1 MQKGP
6 FRMKDGRHGA
16 KMAETLEP
24 DPSVIG
30 GVPEA
35 PFVFLP
41 NPVTLFQSR
50 RKRFAFLAE
59 TSELA
64 PYLKFLA
71 DLSALQARL
80 AATLPPVTPPSDES
94 MRKASAG
101 AMPPIDRANLI
112 EDAALWLA
120 LDALCEGATELDMP
134 ESARLALAAVTA
146 SDDTDRKWLLGNI
159 LSDTVP
165 EESVAPHLFAAA
177 AVQVHL
183 ARLAALLDPARLVP
197 VGVGVCPACGG
208 RPVSS
213 SVTST
218 PGIDNVRYASCACCA
233 TQWNEVR
240 VKCLCCGSTKGI
252 SYRSAQTHEA
262 TVKAECCRKCSSWVK
277 IFYQMKN
284 PTLDPV
290 ADDIGTLGLDI
301 LIKDTEFR
309 RAGFNPFLVGY

>member
-1 MQKGP
+1 
-6 FRMKDGRHGA
+6 
-16 KMAETLEP
+16 MAETLEP
-24 DPSVIG
+24 DPSAIG

-35 PFVFLP
+35 PLVFLP
-41 NPVTLFQSR
+41 DAIALFQGR

-59 TSELA
+59 SSELA

-80 AATLPPVTPPSDES
+80 AVTLPPLSPPSPD
-94 MRKASAG
+94 RLNKAASG
-101 AMPPIDRANLI
+101 AMPPIDRAALVN
-112 EDAALWLA
+112 DATLGLT
-120 LDALCEGATELDMP
+120 LDALCKGAAELEMP
-134 ESARLALAAVTA
+134 DPARLALSAVIAAGEA
-146 SDDTDRKWLLGNI
+146 DRKWLLGNI
-159 LSDTVP
+159 LSDIVP
-165 EESVAPHLFAAA
+165 EDSVAAHLFAAA
-177 AVQVHL
+177 AVQVHM
-183 ARLAALLDPARLVP
+183 ARLAGLLDPARLVR

-240 VKCLCCGSTKGI
+240 VKCLCCGSTRGI

-262 TVKAECCRKCSSWVK
+262 TVKAETCRECSSWIK
-277 IFYQMKN
+277 IFHQMKN
-284 PTLDPV
+284 PSLDPV
-290 ADDIGTLGLDI
+290 ADDIGTLGLDM
-301 LIKDTEFR
+301 LMKDTQFR